1 GHWVSA
7 HAGGHHESRCPALRL
22 FIRAHFSPMGVFLR
36 YWFNLIDPLPDEV
49 HMHML
54 WKTSLACTCRS
65 RKEPLTPFSPGE
77 EETAWYLRFR
87 CPIGSAAVSF
97 HLVPR
102 CPGKQKAEDKR
113 RNGICFLLGRLTREG
128 NWRTLWELDLK
139 ALHFGDA
146 AKRKHLSSANAPDC
160 LCVSSFRANCFNRR
174 PPAKINRDLANITAM
189 GIFLSSRRALASLA
203 LPVATPLLHRPVLP
217 TTKPPLALQEA
228 EWGGDAMKEE
238 KISCRAHALSVR
250 RSPSRHVC
258 TIRGE
263 GEDAQGETGHKEKFG
278 GVWSRQERKRETER
292 KKRTA
297 QGLKEI
303 KIIDHKI
310 ENFRCIVKE
319 KRRKERRTSSIP
331 SVPPSHDYCG
341 AQG

>member
-1 GHWVSA
+1 MTNVGT
-7 HAGGHHESRCPALRL
+7 
-22 FIRAHFSPMGVFLR
+22 IRM
-36 YWFNLIDPLPDEV
+36 
-49 HMHML
+49 
-54 WKTSLACTCRS
+54 K
-65 RKEPLTPFSPGE
+65 
-77 EETAWYLRFR
+77 
-87 CPIGSAAVSF
+87 
-97 HLVPR
+97 
-102 CPGKQKAEDKR
+102 
-113 RNGICFLLGRLTREG
+113 EG

-146 AKRKHLSSANAPDC
+146 AKRKHLSSANVPDC

-189 GIFLSSRRALASLA
+189 GIFLSSRRALAFA

-292 KKRTA
+292 KKTA

-303 KIIDHKI
+303 KIIDHII
-310 ENFRCIVKE
+310 EHGIKDQAASKSEYKYPARTSETKYRFRCIVEE

-331 SVPPSHDYCG
+331 SVPPSHDHCG